1 MVSHHL
7 AKYVDHRL
15 CCYRDVT
22 GLIFPRDQRVMRVYE
37 RKLLNVA
44 YTHLA
49 KFGSHRHC
57 VSGYSMTLVCHV
69 FSQDHVIIWLCDF
82 AWAPSWKVTPL
93 PSLLVIGVMV
103 MKIK

>member
-7 AKYVDHRL
+7 AKYVGHRL

-22 GLIFPRDQRVMRVYE
+22 GLIFPYDQKVIQVYE
-37 RKLLNVA
+37 KKLLNVA

-57 VSGYSMTLVCHV
+57 VSGYSMTLVCHELYGYV
-69 FSQDHVIIWLCDF
+69 TLCGT
-82 AWAPSWKVTPL
+82 PSWKVTPL
-93 PSLLVIGVMV
+93 PSLLVIDVVV
-103 MKIK
+103 MKVK